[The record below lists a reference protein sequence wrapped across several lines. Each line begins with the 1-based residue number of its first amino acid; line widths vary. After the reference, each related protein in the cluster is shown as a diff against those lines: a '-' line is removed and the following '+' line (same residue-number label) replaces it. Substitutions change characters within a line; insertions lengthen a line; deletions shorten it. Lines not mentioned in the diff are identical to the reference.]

1 MPATAKGAAR
11 QDASVDVGRRLHAR
25 VKTFGIKK
33 VLGTGMMLK
42 GLHLG
47 ADVSQLLLPGVFA
60 AHSNPQIPIFRC
72 KTSLKPSIP
81 RS

>member
-11 QDASVDVGRRLHAR
+11 KDASVNAGRRLHAR

-33 VLGTGMMLK
+33 ALRTGVMLK

-47 ADVSQLLLPGVFA
+47 ADVNQLLLPGVFA
-60 AHSNPQIPIFRC
+60 AHSNTQIPIFRC
-72 KTSLKPSIP
+72 RTSLKPSIP
-81 RS
+81 CS